1 MPPPPLRFD
10 LLPRHPRR
18 GLKPALV
25 GLIVAAMAAV
35 AVWLQPRQA
44 ELADLRDAIDQARA
58 QQQAAHSPASPTV
71 PPAAWQTAAAQDGR
85 LFALALE
92 PRLLEI
98 ERCADARATVTRIV
112 HDELVGV
119 TSIELALTSADDVA
133 ELVSCLNTG
142 ADSARRWR
150 LVGVETQIA
159 DAVAPA
165 ADQRG
170 QRVTLR
176 RD

>member
-10 LLPRHPRR
+10 LLPRRPRR
-18 GLKPALV
+18 GLKPALF
-25 GLIVAAMAAV
+25 GLVVAAMAAV

-71 PPAAWQTAAAQDGR
+71 PPAAWQAAAAQDGR

-98 ERCADARATVTRIV
+98 ERCADDKVLVTRFV
-112 HDELVGV
+112 HYESVPLSTLELRVGD
-119 TSIELALTSADDVA
+119 ADAVSS
-133 ELVSCLNTG
+133 LVSCLNAG
-142 ADSARRWR
+142 GDVGHRWR
-150 LVGVETQIA
+150 LTGVEAQQLPIP
-159 DAVAPA
+159 DLAPA
-165 ADQRG
+165 AQRI
-170 QRVTLR
+170 VLR